1 MPAAARASAQL
12 LDGSGRLTL
21 LDRRKAAFGPH
32 SLLFFEEPLE
42 VVRAAGTWIEDASGR
57 RYLDAYNN
65 VPHVGHCHPRVVAA
79 AAEQFARLNIHSRY
93 LHAGV
98 TAYAERLLALFP
110 PVLDRAL
117 FACTGTEANELAL
130 RIARRHCGAH
140 GVIVSRVNYHGNST
154 LLASL
159 ATAIPSGE
167 PFPPWA
173 RTIDVVAANDADE
186 LADMADAAIRSLAS
200 AGFGVAAL
208 LIDPIFSFEGLPER
222 PRGFLAPAVARVRA
236 AGGIYIADEVQAG
249 FGRMGDAMWGWC
261 RHDAVPD
268 LVTMGK
274 PMANGYPAA
283 AVIAPSALADPFLQE
298 AIYFNTYAAGPVA
311 AAMGSAVLDIIEDEA
326 LVANAFATGA
336 VLQRRLQDIHSRF
349 SRVVSAVRG
358 RGLYAGLEIA
368 RPEIAAWLVEAMRRE
383 GVLVGRTGSRG
394 EVVKIRPPI
403 CFTERDVD
411 TLADAFQTA
420 LEKVAVTA

>member
-1 MPAAARASAQL
+1 M
-12 LDGSGRLTL
+12 TL
-21 LDRRKAAFGPH
+21 LDRREAAFGPH

-42 VVRAAGTWIEDASGR
+42 VVRAAGTWMEDVSGR

-79 AAEQFARLNIHSRY
+79 GAEQLARLNIHSRY

-130 RIARRHCGAH
+130 RIARRHAGAH
-140 GVIVSRVNYHGNST
+140 GVIVSSVNYHGNST
-154 LLASL
+154 ALAAL

-173 RTIDVVAANDADE
+173 RAIDVAAANDAEE
-186 LADMADAAIRSLAS
+186 LADMVDAAIRSLAL

-222 PRGFLAPAVARVRA
+222 SRGFLAAAVARVRD
-236 AGGIYIADEVQAG
+236 AGGVFIADEVQSG

-261 RHDAVPD
+261 WHDAVPD

-283 AVIAPSALADPFLQE
+283 AVITRSALADPFMSE

-311 AAMGSAVLDIIEDEA
+311 AAMGNAVLDVIEDEA
-326 LVANAFATGA
+326 LLANAAATGA
-336 VLQRRLQDIHSRF
+336 VLRRRLQDVCSEYAA
-349 SRVVSAVRG
+349 VVSAVRG
-358 RGLYAGLEIA
+358 RGLYAGIEIV
-368 RPEIAAWLVEAMRRE
+368 RPEIAALLVEAMRQE
-383 GVLVGRTGSRG
+383 GVLLGRTGARG

-403 CFTERDVD
+403 CFDEGDVD
-411 TLADAFQTA
+411 MLAGAFRLA
-420 LEKVAVTA
+420 LRNMTVTA

>member
-1 MPAAARASAQL
+1 M
-12 LDGSGRLTL
+12 TL
-21 LDRRKAAFGPH
+21 LARREAAFGPH
-32 SLLFFEEPLE
+32 SLLFFDEPLE
-42 VVRAAGTWIEDASGR
+42 VVAASGAWIEDASGR

-79 AAEQFARLNIHSRY
+79 AAGQLARLNVHSRY

-110 PVLDRAL
+110 PPLDRAL

-130 RIARRHCGAH
+130 RLARRHGGAR

-154 LLASL
+154 TLAAL

-173 RTIDVVAANDADE
+173 RTVDIGAADDAGALADAADE
-186 LADMADAAIRSLAS
+186 AIRSLAA

-222 PRGFLAPAVARVRA
+222 ARGFLAPAVARVRA
-236 AGGIYIADEVQAG
+236 AGGVYIADEVQAG

-261 RHDAVPD
+261 WHGAVPD
-268 LVTMGK
+268 LVTLGK

-283 AVIAPSALADPFLQE
+283 AVIAPSALADPFMAE

-311 AAMGSAVLDIIEDEA
+311 AAMGGAVLDVVEDEA
-326 LVANAFATGA
+326 LVANAAATGA
-336 VLQRRLQDIHSRF
+336 VLRHRLEGLRSEHPAVI
-349 SRVVSAVRG
+349 SAVRG
-358 RGLYAGLEIA
+358 RGLYAGIEIVRPDVAA
-368 RPEIAAWLVEAMRRE
+368 RLVEAARRH
-383 GVLVGRTGSRG
+383 GVLVGRTGAHG

-403 CFTERDVD
+403 CFAERHVD
-411 TLADAFQTA
+411 MLVAA
-420 LEKVAVTA
+420 LRAAIREVTKT